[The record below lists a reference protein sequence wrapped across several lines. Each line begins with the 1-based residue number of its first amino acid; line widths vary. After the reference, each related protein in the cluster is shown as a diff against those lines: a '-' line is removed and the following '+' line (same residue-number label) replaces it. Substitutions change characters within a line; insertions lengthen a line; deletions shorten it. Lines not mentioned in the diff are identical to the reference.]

1 MNANYLYSLLA
12 VVVLGL
18 VAYVGAGAAGLQGVF
33 GIFIPYLAVV
43 IFIAGFVYRIMDWA
57 KSPVPFRIPTTC
69 GQQQSLDW
77 IEQNKIDN
85 PSTLPGVLARMF
97 FEIVTFRSLLKN
109 SRVELVGNRIS
120 YKWVVWLWLFAILFH
135 YSFLAVTIRHLRF
148 FLEPVPFFVQAI
160 EQIDGILQVGLP
172 GVFISGVTLLAGATL
187 LLLRRIL
194 LPKLTYISKP
204 ADYFPLLL
212 IIGIA
217 LTGIMMRYFTKVD
230 VVKVKELTMGLATFH
245 LGIPEG
251 GVGALFY
258 AHLFLVCLLLAYIP
272 FSKLMH
278 MGGVFLSPTRN
289 LANNSRMKR
298 HINPWNPK
306 VKFHTYEEYE
316 EDFREKMI
324 EADLPLDK
332 E

>member
-1 MNANYLYSLLA
+1 MNVNYLSSLLA

-18 VAYVGAGAAGLQGVF
+18 IAYVGAGAAGLQGVF

-43 IFIAGFVYRIMDWA
+43 IFIAGFVNRVLGWA
-57 KSPVPFRIPTTC
+57 KSPVPFRIPTTS

-77 IEQNKIDN
+77 IKQNKIDN
-85 PSTLPGVLARMF
+85 PSTMFGVIARMF
-97 FEIVTFRSLLKN
+97 LEIVLFRSLFKN
-109 SRVELVGNRIS
+109 TRTEIVGDRIS
-120 YKWVVWLWLFAILFH
+120 YKWVVWLWLFAFLFH
-135 YSFLAVTIRHLRF
+135 YSFLAVVVRHLRF
-148 FLEPVPFFVQAI
+148 FLEPVPFFVQFL

-172 GVFISGVTLLAGATL
+172 GVFLSGVTLLAGALL

-194 LPKLTYISKP
+194 LPKVNYISLA

-212 IIGIA
+212 IIGIS
-217 LTGIMMRYFTKVD
+217 LTGMMMRYFTKVD

-245 LGIPEG
+245 VGIPEG
-251 GVGALFY
+251 GLGGIFY
-258 AHLFLVCLLLAYIP
+258 THLFFVCILVAYIP

-306 VKFHTYEEYE
+306 VKFHTYDEYE
-316 EDFREKMI
+316 DDFREKMI
-324 EADLPLDK
+324 EAGLPVEK